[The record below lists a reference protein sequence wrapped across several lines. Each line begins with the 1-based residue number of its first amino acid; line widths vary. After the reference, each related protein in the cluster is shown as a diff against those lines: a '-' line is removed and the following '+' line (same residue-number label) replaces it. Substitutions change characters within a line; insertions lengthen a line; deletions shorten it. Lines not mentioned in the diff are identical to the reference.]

1 MNIPNME
8 ERRPLALGAAS
19 NTTDNKAPTTDPKSA
34 PILPDSAD
42 LVAGV
47 FVLVVSVPDDPEPR
61 HRRRVFLQAQ
71 PAQRA
76 ADRAVA
82 RGHRA
87 EVVLCRLVPE
97 THGWG
102 MSA

>member
-1 MNIPNME
+1 MTPNME
-8 ERRPLALGAAS
+8 ERRPLTLGTAS
-19 NTTDNKAPTTDPKSA
+19 NSTDSASTPDPNLSS
-34 PILPDSAD
+34 ILPDSSA

-47 FVLVVSVPDDPEPR
+47 FVLVVTVPSDPEPR
-61 HRRRVFLQAQ
+61 HRRRVFLQAE

-97 THGWG
+97 THGWEET
-102 MSA
+102 A

>member
-1 MNIPNME
+1 MFPSKN
-8 ERRPLALGAAS
+8 ERRPHTLGTAS
-19 NTTDNKAPTTDPKSA
+19 NPTDSAPTTDPNLS

-47 FVLVVSVPDDPEPR
+47 FVLVVTVPNDPEPR

-76 ADRAVA
+76 ADRAVT

-87 EVVLCRLVPE
+87 EVILCRLVPE
-97 THGWG
+97 TYGG
-102 MSA
+102 EARV

>member
-8 ERRPLALGAAS
+8 ERRPHTLGTAS
-19 NTTDNKAPTTDPKSA
+19 NHTDSAPTTDPNLP
-34 PILPDSAD
+34 PILPESAD

-47 FVLVVSVPDDPEPR
+47 FVLVVTVPSDPEPR
-61 HRRRVFLQAQ
+61 HRRRTFFSLKTAE
-71 PAQRA
+71 RA
-76 ADRAVA
+76 AARAIT

-97 THGWG
+97 GHGWG
-102 MSA
+102 ETA

>member
-8 ERRPLALGAAS
+8 ERRPHTLGTAS
-19 NTTDNKAPTTDPKSA
+19 NHTDSAPTTDPNLP
-34 PILPDSAD
+34 PILPDSSD

-47 FVLVVSVPDDPEPR
+47 FVLVVTVPDDPEPR
-61 HRRRVFLQAQ
+61 HRRRTFFSLKA
-71 PAQRA
+71 AERA
-76 ADRAVA
+76 AARAVT

-97 THGWG
+97 TYGG
-102 MSA
+102 EARV

>member
-1 MNIPNME
+1 M
-8 ERRPLALGAAS
+8 
-19 NTTDNKAPTTDPKSA
+19 T
-34 PILPDSAD
+34 
-42 LVAGV
+42 
-47 FVLVVSVPDDPEPR
+47 VPDDPEPR

-97 THGWG
+97 THGWEE
-102 MSA
+102 SA

>member
-8 ERRPLALGAAS
+8 ERRPHTLGTAS
-19 NTTDNKAPTTDPKSA
+19 NHTDSAPTEDPNL
-34 PILPDSAD
+34 PLILPDSAD

-47 FVLVVSVPDDPEPR
+47 FVLVVTVHGDPEPR

-76 ADRAVA
+76 ADRAIT

-97 THGWG
+97 GHGWQVT
-102 MSA
+102 A